1 MVTRRLAALTAAA
14 MIVLAAC
21 SSTGSSPA
29 ASSGAGGSAAASGC
43 KVGVS
48 WNNYSQERWKKAD
61 EPAMQKAIAAAG
73 GSYIRADA
81 NDKAEQQ
88 LTDIDSLINQG
99 AKALI
104 VLAKDSEAIKPAI
117 AKATAARDPGHRL

>member
-1 MVTRRLAALTAAA
+1 MA
-14 MIVLAAC
+14 
-21 SSTGSSPA
+21 PA
-29 ASSGAGGSAAASGC
+29 TGC

-61 EPAMQKAIAAAG
+61 EPAMQKAIAAEG
-73 GSYIRADA
+73 GKYIRADA

-99 AKALI
+99 AKVLI
-104 VLAKDSEAIKPAI
+104 VLAKDSEAHQAGDRQGD
-117 AKATAARDPGHRL
+117 RDGHPGHRL

>member
-1 MVTRRLAALTAAA
+1 MITRRLVA
-14 MIVLAAC
+14 VLASGIFILGAC
-21 SSTGSSPA
+21 NSTASNAPAGS
-29 ASSGAGGSAAASGC
+29 GGAAASGVASTGC

-61 EPAMQKAIAAAG
+61 EPAMQKAIAAGG

-99 AKALI
+99 AKVLI
-104 VLAKDSEAIKPAI
+104 VLAKD
-117 AKATAARDPGHRL
+117 AK